1 MRAPQKWHGQM
12 GGVHLSRGACGTSE
26 SHVLRW
32 ARAFDPYSSVLHVQL
47 PVHKINSSVE

>member
-32 ARAFDPYSSVLHVQL
+32 ARAFDPYFLYYMYKP
-47 PVHKINSSVE
+47 PVHKITTLQ